1 MTSEK
6 TLIGF
11 TFQSKYIRLQAGS
24 SDLIMGCGSSKMVQ
38 EGSKPRQNQNQQGVK
53 PKISLPQAPTYQ
65 AQNSGDSPKAGTF
78 GNLNFILSNNGPLNQ
93 FYTVEAAKI
102 GQGSYGSV
110 TKGTNKSTGVVR
122 AIKTISKTQVKNIE
136 RFRQEISIMKQLDH
150 PNIIKLFETF
160 EDHRNIYLVM
170 ELCTGGELFD
180 RIIEL
185 GHLTEHQAAIIMQ
198 QILRAVYYM
207 HQNKIAHRDLKPEN
221 FLFTTKEA
229 LEKSPLKI
237 IDFGLSCRFEP
248 GQQMSTK
255 AGTPYYVA
263 PQVLAGKY
271 DHSCDVWS
279 AGVIMYIILCG
290 YPPFYGDTDA
300 EVLRKVREGVFTFN
314 PSDWRNIS
322 DDAKDLIRK
331 MLQFNPNDRFTAEQ
345 ALNHIWVK
353 KTAPKAIDAP
363 LESSHVDNLK
373 NFRAQNKLKKAAL
386 HVIAQQLP
394 DSEVANLKNVFMSID
409 KNGDGQLTVAE
420 IIEGIDKSGI
430 KADALGIDIKEVLMN
445 IDSNQSGC
453 IDYTEFIAATLEK
466 KKYMREDRLWSAFRV
481 FDVDGNGTISKEEL
495 QKILLGGNVDI
506 DGDKSIDEIIRECDL
521 NGDGEISFDEFV
533 KMMSK

>member
-1 MTSEK
+1 
-6 TLIGF
+6 
-11 TFQSKYIRLQAGS
+11 
-24 SDLIMGCGSSKMVQ
+24 MGCGSSKSARDEPQGRSRPVQ
-38 EGSKPRQNQNQQGVK
+38 EANK
-53 PKISLPQAPTYQ
+53 PKTTLPQAVTSQPS
-65 AQNSGDSPKAGTF
+65 NGLDSPKAGTF
-78 GNLNFILSNNGPLNQ
+78 GNINFILSNNGSITQ

-185 GHLTEHQAAIIMQ
+185 GHLTEHQAATIMQ
-198 QILRAVYYM
+198 QILRAIYYM

-221 FLFTTKEA
+221 FLFVTKEA
-229 LEKSPLKI
+229 LEKAPLKI

-248 GQQMSTK
+248 GQQLATK

-271 DHSCDVWS
+271 DQSCDVWS
-279 AGVIMYIILCG
+279 AGVIMYIIICG

-314 PSDWRNIS
+314 PSDWRNVS

-345 ALNHIWVK
+345 ALNHVWIK

-363 LESSHVDNLK
+363 LESSHVNNLK
-373 NFRAQNKLKKAAL
+373 SFRDQNKLKKAAL

-394 DSEVANLKNVFMSID
+394 DSEVANLKNIFMSMD

-420 IIEGIDKSGI
+420 IIAGMEKSGFN
-430 KADALGIDIKEVLMN
+430 KESLGVDIREVLQH
-445 IDSNQSGC
+445 IDSNASGVV
-453 IDYTEFIAATLEK
+453 DYSEFLAATLEK
-466 KKYMREDRLWSAFRV
+466 KKYMREDRLWAAFRV

-495 QKILLGGNVDI
+495 QKILLGGQVDVE
-506 DGDKSIDEIIRECDL
+506 GDKSIDEIIRECDL

-533 KMMSK
+533 KMMNK

>member
-1 MTSEK
+1 
-6 TLIGF
+6 
-11 TFQSKYIRLQAGS
+11 
-24 SDLIMGCGSSKMVQ
+24 MGCGASKQVQ
-38 EGSKPRQNQNQQGVK
+38 RDTAAEARQGNNPTK
-53 PKISLPQAPTYQ
+53 PKVELPQGSTKLT
-65 AQNSGDSPKAGTF
+65 NSSGDSPKAGTF
-78 GNLNFILSNNGPLNQ
+78 GNLNFILANNGSLTQ

-122 AIKTISKTQVKNIE
+122 AIKTISKSQVKNIE
-136 RFRQEISIMKQLDH
+136 RFRLEISIMKQMDH

-198 QILRAVYYM
+198 QILRAVFYM
-207 HQNKIAHRDLKPEN
+207 HQNKVMHRDLKPEN
-221 FLFTTKEA
+221 FLFSTKESV
-229 LEKSPLKI
+229 EKSPLKI
-237 IDFGLSCRFEP
+237 IDFGLSAHFEA
-248 GQQMSTK
+248 GQTMSTK

-271 DHSCDVWS
+271 DESCDIWS
-279 AGVIMYIILCG
+279 CGVIMFILLCG

-314 PSDWRNIS
+314 PSDWRSIS

-331 MLQFNPNDRFTAEQ
+331 MLQFNPKDRYTAEQ

-353 KTAPKAIDAP
+353 KTAPKAVDAP
-363 LESSHVDNLK
+363 LETNHFENLK

-386 HVIAQQLP
+386 HIIAQQMP
-394 DSEVANLKNVFMSID
+394 DSEVANLKNIFVSID

-420 IIEGIDKSGI
+420 LMDGIKKSGI
-430 KADALGIDIKEVLMN
+430 NVDALGFSIKEVLAN
-445 IDSNQSGC
+445 LDSNASGV

-481 FDVDGNGTISKEEL
+481 FDVDGNGQISKAEL
-495 QKILLGGNVDI
+495 QKILLGGNI
-506 DGDKSIDEIIRECDL
+506 DMEGDRSIDDLIKECDVD
-521 NGDGEISFDEFV
+521 GDGEISFDEFV

>member
-1 MTSEK
+1 
-6 TLIGF
+6 
-11 TFQSKYIRLQAGS
+11 
-24 SDLIMGCGSSKMVQ
+24 MGCGASKQ
-38 EGSKPRQNQNQQGVK
+38 IKEAPTKPHSNAQPSA
-53 PKISLPQAPTYQ
+53 PKVTLPQVAPVQ
-65 AQNSGDSPKAGTF
+65 GPSDPSPKTGSF
-78 GNLNFILSNNGPLNQ
+78 GNTNFILANNGSLTQ

-122 AIKTISKTQVKNIE
+122 AIKTISKAQVKNID

-150 PNIIKLFETF
+150 PNVIKLFETF

-198 QILRAVYYM
+198 QILRAIFYM
-207 HQNKIAHRDLKPEN
+207 HENKVMHRDLKPEN
-221 FLFTTKEA
+221 FLFATKEA
-229 LEKSPLKI
+229 IEKSPLKI
-237 IDFGLSCRFEP
+237 IDFGLSCRFEV
-248 GQQMSTK
+248 GQQMATK

-271 DHSCDVWS
+271 DESCDVWS
-279 AGVIMYIILCG
+279 CGVIMFILLCG

-300 EVLRKVREGVFTFN
+300 EVLKKVREGVFTFN

-331 MLQFNPNDRFTAEQ
+331 MLQFNPKDRFTAEQ
-345 ALNHIWVK
+345 ALNHVWVK
-353 KTAPKAIDAP
+353 KTAPKASDAP
-363 LESSHVDNLK
+363 LESAHVDNLK

-386 HVIAQQLP
+386 HIIAQQLP
-394 DSEVANLKNVFMSID
+394 DSEVSNLKNIFTSID

-420 IIEGIDKSGI
+420 IMEGFDKSGI
-430 KADALGIDIKEVLMN
+430 KPEALGVDIKEIIMN
-445 IDSNQSGC
+445 IDSNASGV

-481 FDVDGNGTISKEEL
+481 FDVDGNGTISKAEL
-495 QKILLGGNVDI
+495 QKILLGGNVDVE
-506 DGDKSIDEIIRECDL
+506 GNKSIEDVIKECDL
-521 NGDGEISFDEFV
+521 DGDGEISFDEFV